1 MMRTQPITALNAFD
15 AADIGSSPS
24 ELRGLLERRDRL
36 FGGTSYLMYDDPLHV
51 ARASGVWLYDPLG
64 EAYLD
69 AYNNVPSIGHCHP
82 AVVEAISDQAARL
95 NTNTRYLY
103 DIVYDYA
110 ERLLATFPN
119 GLSTIAF
126 TCTGSE
132 SSDLALRVARAY
144 TGGQG
149 AVVTSNAYH
158 GNTTAVAAIS
168 PASGPDVPIGQ
179 DVRTVRTPDTL
190 RYPAAHIGAR
200 FAEDVEAAFA
210 NLRRHGVKPAALIMD
225 TIFSSDGVYPDPGG
239 FLVEGVAAARA
250 AGALIVA
257 DEVQP
262 GFGRTG
268 VHMWGFGRHALS
280 PDLVILGK
288 PMGNGFPVAGV
299 VARREVLAG
308 FSQSSGYFNTFGGN
322 PLAAAAG
329 LAVLEV
335 IEREGLIANAG
346 LVGDYL
352 TRGLKELA
360 VRFPLV
366 ADVRSAGLY
375 TGVEICCPGTVSPD
389 VAMTK
394 RIINGLRK
402 RRILVSSAGVAGNV
416 LKIRPPLCFSQQNA
430 DSLLHGLAEVLETA
444 SQ

>member
-1 MMRTQPITALNAFD
+1 MTRAEPITTLNAFD
-15 AADIGSSPS
+15 PAHIRGAPS
-24 ELRGLLERRDRL
+24 ELRALLERRDRL
-36 FGGTSYLMYDDPLHV
+36 FGGTSYLMYDEPLRLER
-51 ARASGVWLYDPLG
+51 ARGVWLYGPGG

-82 AVVEAISDQAARL
+82 AVVAAISRQAALL

-110 ERLLATFPN
+110 DRLLATFPES
-119 GLSTIAF
+119 LSTIAF

-132 SSDLALRVARAY
+132 SSDLALRIARAH

-149 AVVTSNAYH
+149 VVVTANAYH
-158 GNTTAVAAIS
+158 GNTAAVVAIS

-190 RYPAAHIGAR
+190 RYPAWQIGAR

-210 NLRRHGVKPAALIMD
+210 DLRRHGVRPAALVMD
-225 TIFSSDGVYPDPGG
+225 TIFSSDGVYPDPAG
-239 FLVEGVAAARA
+239 FLSDAAAAARA

-268 VHMWGFGRHALS
+268 QHMWGFERHALS

-299 VARREVLAG
+299 AARREVMAE
-308 FSQSSGYFNTFGGN
+308 FSQSFGYFNTFGGN
-322 PLAAAAG
+322 PVAAAAG
-329 LAVLEV
+329 LAVLDV
-335 IEREGLIANAG
+335 IQSEGLIANAG
-346 LVGDYL
+346 DVGDYL
-352 TRGLKELA
+352 TGGLRTLA
-360 VRFPLV
+360 TRFPVV
-366 ADVRSAGLY
+366 ADVRGAGLY
-375 TGVEICCPGTVSPD
+375 IGVEICRPDRVSPD
-389 VAMTK
+389 AATAK
-394 RIINGLRK
+394 RIINGLRQ
-402 RRILVSSAGVAGNV
+402 RHILVSSAGADGNI
-416 LKIRPPLCFSQQNA
+416 LKVRPPLCFSRENT
-430 DSLLHGLAEVLETA
+430 DVLLHGLADVLGTV
-444 SQ
+444 SN